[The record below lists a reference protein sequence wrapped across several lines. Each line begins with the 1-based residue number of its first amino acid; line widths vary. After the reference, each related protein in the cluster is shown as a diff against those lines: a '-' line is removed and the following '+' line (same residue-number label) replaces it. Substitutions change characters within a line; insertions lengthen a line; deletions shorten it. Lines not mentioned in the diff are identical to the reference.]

1 MTPPSQEDG
10 PRKTVGF
17 VTFETELAPLGG
29 LAAVM
34 RVLPQSFTRLPGW
47 SSFILAPFFRTIT
60 RCKPKLYDAIQ
71 TTGQEFPVV
80 YGDHSHEVEVF
91 QYMGHPEC
99 PTFLIDSPAFF
110 NPPCDCVDPP
120 NPQRPCNPYL
130 YPDKPQQLL
139 EDSLFFCAA
148 VPKVLQA
155 LELTQDIVLS
165 LQDWET
171 AAVGLTIQKY
181 PALSSVGCVL
191 TLHNSY
197 DQEVTKSE
205 MQRIFNNPLK
215 GSTILSKVI
224 PFLDA
229 PLCTVSEQ
237 FASELVNEP
246 LHSKVYAPHLQD
258 GFTNKTIIGINNG
271 LFGIRDFPENLI
283 TQTGDQDLAPLLEEK
298 QRRQTEM
305 IQVLEEYQPDQAWGE
320 LTWDEFHGPV
330 FLFLGRD
337 DSRQK
342 GYDLAAAAIQHIPP
356 GQAKYIFT
364 PIPGD
369 EGLEGLSF
377 LRDLSES
384 RLGEVKVFPFRMA
397 RGFMELQK
405 GASYMGMCSFYEP
418 FGAAT
423 EGYTMGTPIV
433 ARATGGLIQQV
444 VPYPSTCCTPVVQT
458 LAGKFH
464 GDTALPTG
472 FLFREPDL
480 SSKVVESGWKS
491 ILACKY
497 WPDGN
502 RLEERKGIPLF
513 ESMVESASQALRDA
527 IAVYSKDPLQYG
539 QMMSAGFAMLDHFSW
554 DTAVEKYA
562 AVFREAKP
570 PHSPN

>member
-1 MTPPSQEDG
+1 VNA
-10 PRKTVGF
+10 KTVGF
-17 VTFETELAPLGG
+17 VTFECELAPLGG

-34 RVLPQSFTRLPGW
+34 RVLPQAFTRLPGW

-60 RCKPKLYDAIQ
+60 RCHPKMYDAIQ

-80 YGDHSHEVEVF
+80 YGDHSHEAEVF

-99 PTFLIDSPAFF
+99 PIFLIDSPGFF
-110 NPPCDCVDPP
+110 NPPCDCGDPP

-130 YPDKPQQLL
+130 YPDQPQQLL

-148 VPKVLQA
+148 VPKALQA
-155 LELTQDIVLS
+155 LGLTNDIVLS

-181 PALSSVGCVL
+181 PILSSVACVL

-197 DQEVTKSE
+197 DHDITKTE
-205 MQRIFNNPLK
+205 MQRIFSKPIK
-215 GSTILSKVI
+215 GSSILNKVI
-224 PFLDA
+224 PLLDS
-229 PLCTVSEQ
+229 PVCTVSEQ
-237 FASELVNEP
+237 FASELENEP

-258 GFTNKTIIGINNG
+258 GFKQKTIVGINNG
-271 LFGIRDFPENLI
+271 LFGQRDFPEHLLSK
-283 TQTGDQDLAPLLEEK
+283 TGDQQLELLLQEK
-298 QRRQTEM
+298 QRRQSEM
-305 IQVLEEYQPDQAWGE
+305 IQVLKEYQPDQAWGE
-320 LTWDEFHGPV
+320 LTWDDFHGPI

-342 GYDLAAAAIQHIPP
+342 GFDLAAAAIQHIPL

-369 EGLEGLSF
+369 EGLEGLHF
-377 LRDLSES
+377 LRDLAES
-384 RLGEVKVFPFRMA
+384 RSGEVKVFPFRMA
-397 RGFMELQK
+397 QGFMEIQK
-405 GASYMGMCSFYEP
+405 GASYMVMCSFYEP
-418 FGAAT
+418 FGAAS
-423 EGYTMGTPIV
+423 EGYAVGTPIV

-444 VPYPSTCCTPVVQT
+444 VPYPSPCCTPLVQK
-458 LAGKFH
+458 LAGTFH
-464 GDTALPTG
+464 GETASPTG
-472 FLFREPDL
+472 FLFREPEL

-497 WPDGN
+497 WPNKN
-502 RLEERKGIPLF
+502 RLEERKNNALF
-513 ESMVESASQALRDA
+513 ESMVESASLALRDA
-527 IAVYSKDPLQYG
+527 IEVHSTAPLKYA
-539 QMMSAGFAMLDHFSW
+539 QMIRAGFDLLDQFSW

-570 PHSPN
+570 PHSSK